1 MYMNPLVKKSICLLL
16 IVAFASV
23 VTLWDARPA
32 EAGFIK
38 SIGKA
43 ISGAVK
49 GIGNA
54 IGGVVNGVKNFVSS
68 AASFVKDKLV
78 PILGKIAPIIAIAAS
93 VVAPYLAPAF
103 AGIVSA
109 IGTGAKIASSVVS
122 IIQSKGKNLL
132 GAITGIAGSF
142 GGPIGGIVSKIGGIA
157 GNISKG
163 LEMVKTGNFAG
174 LLQGVGGMLAGGKL
188 DGVGK
193 FLTGLGADTLLKGNG
208 VSGLLSA
215 VGGKIMGTDI
225 AKNLLGGASSLIGGL
240 QDKAT
245 GILGNFKGLVG
256 NMAGMLKA
264 GAEGKASGILGSL
277 GGILNKSGFVAS
289 GGGFID
295 GLAAKLTGVIDK
307 GISAVKN
314 FSPAGMVEKYLPTV
328 AAKIK
333 ERLGVSAFDAR
344 IGKLQG
350 FFGNV
355 QQFAVAAQTG
365 QGDIPAMFANA
376 QALMQRTG
384 PDTMLNEMLGKV
396 DFEAIKLKFLK
407 DVVGKIEDKRARKL
421 AEDAVKKLPNDMKLK
436 QELRDVVKDILR

>member
-1 MYMNPLVKKSICLLL
+1 MYMNPILKKAVCLLL
-16 IVAFASV
+16 VLTFASV

-32 EAGFIK
+32 EAGFVK

-49 GIGNA
+49 GIGKA
-54 IGGVVNGVKNFVSS
+54 IGGVVNGVKSFVSS

-78 PILGKIAPIIAIAAS
+78 PVLAKIAPIVGLVAS

-109 IGTGAKIASSVVS
+109 IGTGAKIASSIS
-122 IIQSKGKNLL
+122 TLIQSKGKNLL
-132 GAITGIAGSF
+132 GAITGLAGSF
-142 GGPIGGIVSKIGGIA
+142 GGPIGGIIDKVGGIA
-157 GNISKG
+157 GKISEG
-163 LEMVKTGNFAG
+163 LGMVKSGNFGG
-174 LLQGVGGMLAGGKL
+174 LLGMVGGALTGGKL
-188 DGVGK
+188 DGVGQ
-193 FLTGLGADTLLKGNG
+193 FLTGLGADTLAKGNG
-208 VSGLLSA
+208 ITGLLGA

-245 GILGNFKGLVG
+245 GILGNFKGIVG
-256 NMAGMLKA
+256 NVAGMLKS
-264 GAEGKASGILGSL
+264 GAEGQASGILGSL
-277 GGILNKSGFVAS
+277 GGILNKTGFVKD

-295 GLAAKLTGVIDK
+295 ALAGKLTGVIDK
-307 GISAVKN
+307 GIAAVKN
-314 FSPAGMVEKYLPTV
+314 FSPAGLVEKYLPSV

-333 ERLGVSAFDAR
+333 EKLGVSAFDAR

-365 QGDIPAMFANA
+365 QGNIPAMFANA

-384 PDTMLNEMLGKV
+384 PDTMLSELLGQV
-396 DFEAIKLKFLK
+396 DFEAIKLQFKK
-407 DVVGKIEDKRARKL
+407 DVVSKIEDKRARKL
-421 AEDAVKKLPNDMKLK
+421 AEDAVNKLPNDMKLK
-436 QELRDVVKDILR
+436 QELRDLVKDILR